1 MTTSLFHWLR
11 ILALYCSM
19 HVLCTR
25 SIFLQH
31 SKQDVWLLI
40 LYHVEMKNCIYTSS
54 QCKTLEVTMC
64 GLLSDRSD
72 VITVWGS
79 FWTSSYCTLEKNNT
93 TKRCLR
99 GVRLLNTGSCSTFI
113 YGNTGSFSLLYMNNL
128 REIS

>member
-1 MTTSLFHWLR
+1 
-11 ILALYCSM
+11 M

-31 SKQDVWLLI
+31 SKQDFWLLT

-72 VITVWGS
+72 VITVCG
-79 FWTSSYCTLEKNNT
+79 L
-93 TKRCLR
+93 LR
-99 GVRLLNTGSCSTFI
+99 NRSESQPTVHWKKKPQESAACVVSDF
-113 YGNTGSFSLLYMNNL
+113 
-128 REIS
+128 